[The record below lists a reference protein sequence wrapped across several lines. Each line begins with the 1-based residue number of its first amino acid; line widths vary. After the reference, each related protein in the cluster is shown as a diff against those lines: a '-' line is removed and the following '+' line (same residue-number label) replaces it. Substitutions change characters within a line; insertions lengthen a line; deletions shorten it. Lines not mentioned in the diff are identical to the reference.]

1 MGDQSFYKYFV
12 FDRHYGGDLQGLQEQ
27 LPYLKSLGVNAIY
40 LNPIFQA
47 STHHKYNATD
57 FRHIDEHYGAG
68 EPDFAETMAQEDLTD
83 PSSKSSPGFRSGE
96 RVVKSAMAT

>member
-1 MGDQSFYKYFV
+1 MDLPLVPIQSVGRKDGQSFYKYFV

-68 EPDFAETMAQEDLTD
+68 SRTLLRRLPKRT
-83 PSSKSSPGFRSGE
+83 
-96 RVVKSAMAT
+96 